1 MKSHLFDNKAERLI
15 EKDCSPNS
23 ISSSSNN
30 IEMLHFRFFVKG
42 VRNHL
47 FENKPGDGL
56 DLIAI
61 NIQRGRDHGL
71 PGYNDWRVKCKLGE
85 YLQVQ

>member
-1 MKSHLFDNKAERLI
+1 MKNHLFENKAERLI
-15 EKDCSPNS
+15 KKDYSPNL
-23 ISSSSNN
+23 ITYLIN
-30 IEMLHFRFFVKG
+30 IKILYFRFFVKG

-56 DLIAI
+56 DLPAI

>member
-1 MKSHLFDNKAERLI
+1 MKDG
-15 EKDCSPNS
+15 SPYS
-23 ISSSSNN
+23 IRYSIYRETLS
-30 IEMLHFRFFVKG
+30 FRFFVKG

-56 DLIAI
+56 DLAAT

-85 YLQVQ
+85 YLQVQKDSTRFRIYTEYYK